1 MEVNTKLSRKT
12 YTAREIGELMG
23 ISLPSAYD
31 LCNSEGF
38 PSIRIGKKIVVP
50 CEAFER
56 WLNETAAAPKQGR

>member
-1 MEVNTKLSRKT
+1 MNETARKT
-12 YTAREIGELMG
+12 YTPREISNLLG
-23 ISLPSAYD
+23 ISMPVTYD